1 MGSGPFCAQQYERGL
16 TPFVTFGDGYGLTM
30 ADFEGTIG
38 TTVADSEPHW
48 PDPPTPPAG
57 RTNVLMVLLD
67 DVGFA
72 DFGCYGSEIA
82 TPNIDRLA
90 DAGLRYTGFHTTAMC
105 STTRASL
112 HTGRNHHAVGMGCLA
127 NFDSGYPGYRGKI
140 AADAPL
146 LSEMLR
152 PLGYRN
158 YMVGKWHC
166 TPLTET
172 GPTGPF
178 DGWPLGR
185 GFDRFYGFLDAET
198 DQYSPEL
205 VRDNT
210 HITADGDH
218 ASGYHLTEDLV
229 DQAIGYVTSHEA
241 TTPTIPWFMLLAPG
255 ACHAPHQAPVELI
268 DRYSEIFA
276 KGWDA
281 ARDDRLVA
289 QRRLGIVP
297 DATELPD
304 RNLGVH
310 AWDDHSADERRLF
323 ARLAGAYAAMLDHFD
338 QHLGRLLDT
347 LEQTGL
353 LDDTIVMVMS
363 DNGASQEGGPLGFV
377 NAMAPFN
384 MVKETLDDK
393 LASIDEIGGPDTHS
407 NFPHGWAMAANTPLK
422 RYKQNTHSGGVRDPL
437 VIAAPERLLN
447 GKHAGGLRHQFCHVN
462 DVVPTVLDLLG
473 VDQVEQPDVDG
484 ISFAATIE
492 QHGAET
498 GKTEQYFEMFG
509 HRGIWQNGWKAVA
522 YHWPGTSFDDD
533 PWELYDLANDFNENN
548 DLASAEPDRLA
559 ALQLAWWEQARANQ
573 VLPLDDR
580 FGERFAENAERHAG
594 ARTNFT
600 FWSGM
605 GHVPSDVAPDV
616 RSRSYEI
623 TAYLNPGGDAGDR
636 DGVLLAHGDA
646 TCGYSLFVRDG
657 LLVHDL
663 NIGGTHQLVTS
674 VRPVPAEATTL
685 GFRMERTGDGP
696 FPHGVGTLLIDG
708 EPAGRMETDQIFWL
722 MISWSG
728 LDIGLD
734 RGTTVADYDGTG
746 RHLGPNAYQGELI
759 RVTVDLVTDQV
770 VDHEAAGATELG
782 RE

>member
-1 MGSGPFCAQQYERGL
+1 MGD
-16 TPFVTFGDGYGLTM
+16 FG
-30 ADFEGTIG
+30 GTIG
-38 TTVADSEPHW
+38 TTVADSSPHW
-48 PDPPTPPAG
+48 PAAPTPPAG

-72 DFGCYGSEIA
+72 DFGCYGSEIN

-105 STTRASL
+105 STTRAAL

-210 HITADGDH
+210 HIAADGDH

-268 DRYSEIFA
+268 DHYEQVFS

-281 ARDDRLVA
+281 ARADRLA
-289 QRRLGIVP
+289 EQQRLGIVP
-297 DATELPD
+297 ADTELPD
-304 RNLGVH
+304 RNLGVL
-310 AWDDHSADERRLF
+310 AWDEHSLDEHRLF

-347 LEQTGL
+347 LDRTGL

-384 MVKETLDDK
+384 MVKETIGDK
-393 LASIDEIGGPDTHS
+393 LARIGDIGGPDTHS

-422 RYKQNTHSGGVRDPL
+422 RYKQNTHGGGVRDPL
-437 VIAAPERLLN
+437 VIAAPQRLLDAA
-447 GKHAGGLRHQFCHVN
+447 HAGGLRHQFCHVN

-473 VDQVEQPDVDG
+473 VDPADRPIVDG
-484 ISFAATIE
+484 ISFASTLE
-492 QHGAET
+492 QPDAAT

-509 HRGIWQNGWKAVA
+509 HRGIWENGWKAVA

-533 PWELYDLANDFNENN
+533 TWELYDLSTDFNENH
-548 DLASAEPDRLA
+548 DRAETEHERLA
-559 ALQLAWWEQARANQ
+559 ALQAAWWQQARANQ

-594 ARTNFT
+594 DRTNFT

-605 GHVPSDVAPDV
+605 GHVPSDVAPDL
-616 RSRSYEI
+616 RSRSYAI
-623 TAYLNPGGDAGDR
+623 TAHVNPSGGNGHA
-636 DGVLLAHGDA
+636 DGVLIAHGDA

-674 VRPVPAEATTL
+674 DHPVPTDATTL

-708 EPAGRMETDQIFWL
+708 DPAGRMETDQIFWL

-746 RHLGPNAYQGELI
+746 RHLGPNTYQGELV
-759 RVTVDLVTDQV
+759 RVTVDLGTDQV
-770 VDHEAAGATELG
+770 VDHETAGATELG

>member
-1 MGSGPFCAQQYERGL
+1 MGD
-16 TPFVTFGDGYGLTM
+16 FG
-30 ADFEGTIG
+30 GTIG
-38 TTVADSEPHW
+38 TTVADSTPHW
-48 PDPPTPPAG
+48 PAAPTPPGAK
-57 RTNVLMVLLD
+57 TNVLIVLLD

-82 TPNIDRLA
+82 TPTIDRLA
-90 DAGLRYTGFHTTAMC
+90 ANGLRYTAFHTTAMC
-105 STTRASL
+105 STTRAAL
-112 HTGRNHHAVGMGCLA
+112 HTGRNHHDVGMGCLA
-127 NFDSGYPGYRGKI
+127 NFDSGFPGYRGKI
-140 AADAPL
+140 AADAPTL
-146 LSEMLR
+146 AEVLR
-152 PLGYRN
+152 PHGYRS

-172 GPTGPF
+172 GATGPF

-210 HITADGDH
+210 HITAPGNYE
-218 ASGYHLTEDLV
+218 SGYHVTEDLA
-229 DQAIGYVTSHEA
+229 DQAITYLTSHVAA
-241 TTPTIPWFMLLAPG
+241 TPDVPWHMFLAPG
-255 ACHAPHQAPVELI
+255 ACHAPHQAPIELI
-268 DRYSEIFA
+268 DKYSKIFA
-276 KGWDA
+276 KGWDQTRSDRIA
-281 ARDDRLVA
+281 AQIERCIIPDD
-289 QRRLGIVP
+289 
-297 DATELPD
+297 TELPD
-304 RNLGVH
+304 RNLGVKS
-310 AWDDHSADERRLF
+310 WDEHSTDEQRLF
-323 ARLAGAYAAMLDHFD
+323 ARLAGAYAAMLEHFD
-338 QHLGRLLDT
+338 QHLGRVIDT
-347 LEQTGL
+347 LEVTGQ

-384 MVKETLDDK
+384 MIKETIDDK
-393 LASIDEIGGPDTHS
+393 IARINDIGGPDTHS

-422 RYKQNTHSGGVRDPL
+422 RYKQNTHSGGVRDPF
-437 VIAAPERLLN
+437 VITGPDRIVGTSN
-447 GKHAGGLRHQFCHVN
+447 AGELRHQFCHVS
-462 DVVPTVLDLLG
+462 DLAPTILELLG
-473 VDQVEQPDVDG
+473 LGDAASSNG
-484 ISFAATIE
+484 MTGTSFASSIAN
-492 QHGAET
+492 ADALT
-498 GKTEQYFEMFG
+498 GKTTQYFEMFG
-509 HRGIWQNGWKAVA
+509 HRGIWHDGFKAVA

-533 PWELYDLANDFNENN
+533 AWELYDLTNDFNENH
-548 DLASAEPDRLA
+548 DLAATQPERLRYLQEMWWAE
-559 ALQLAWWEQARANQ
+559 ARNNQ

-580 FGERFAENAERHAG
+580 FGERFAENATRHAG
-594 ARTNFT
+594 DRTNFT

-605 GHVPSDVAPDV
+605 GHVPSDVAPDL

-623 TAYLNPGGDAGDR
+623 TAHVNTSGHVGNA
-636 DGVLLAHGDA
+636 DGVLIAHGDA

-674 VRPVPAEATTL
+674 DRPIPASAATL
-685 GFRMERTGDGP
+685 GFQMQRTGEGP

-708 EPAGRMETDQIFWL
+708 EPAGSMETDQIFWL

-746 RHLGPNAYQGELI
+746 RFMGPNNYTGELV
-759 RVTVDLVTDQV
+759 RVSVDLAMDQD
-770 VDHEAAGATELG
+770 VDHDAAGETDLG